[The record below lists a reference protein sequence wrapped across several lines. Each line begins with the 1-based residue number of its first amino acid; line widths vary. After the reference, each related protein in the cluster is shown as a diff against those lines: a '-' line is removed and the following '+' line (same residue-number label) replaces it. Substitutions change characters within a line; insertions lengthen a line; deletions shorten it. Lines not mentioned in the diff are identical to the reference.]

1 MARYVYVMRPIRTL
15 IQLAALISGLTGS
28 AVLLLRVRETSW
40 LPPPARILSADP
52 EEAIY
57 GAVWLLASAIT
68 AWVAI
73 TTILSILAHITRI
86 PAAVQATGWI
96 TISPI
101 QGLSRRVAALVLA
114 IGSLSISAPAGAAQS
129 PPVPHV
135 ITAEHPGSGIDTAG
149 TIIVA
154 PPAGAAV
161 PIQVV
166 STDPGPHL
174 DSPQETG
181 RAAVPVPHQA
191 GSDPGFRWELETRS
205 VTYTV
210 QPGDHLW
217 SITAAYLDR
226 HLGRTAS
233 VEEIAPLW
241 HEVVEINRDAV
252 VSGDPSLIF
261 PGERIVLPELGG
273 GSGQYS
279 EAGGC

>member
-28 AVLLLRVRETSW
+28 AVLLLRVREESW
-40 LPPPARILSADP
+40 LPPPDRILAAHP

-57 GAVWLLASAIT
+57 GAVWLVASGIT
-68 AWVAI
+68 GWVAV
-73 TTILSILAHITRI
+73 TTVLSVLAHVTRI
-86 PAAVQATGWI
+86 PAAVRATGWI
-96 TISPI
+96 TIAPI
-101 QGLSRRVAALVLA
+101 QSLSRRVAVLMLA
-114 IGSLSISAPAGAAQS
+114 IGSLSVSAPAGAAQS

-135 ITAEHPGSGIDTAG
+135 VTAEHPLVGTDSAG
-149 TIIVA
+149 AISVA

-166 STDPGPHL
+166 STDPDHRPSL
-174 DSPQETG
+174 RPSQETD
-181 RAAVPVPHQA
+181 RAAVPVPHLA
-191 GSDPGFRWELETRS
+191 GGGPGSSWKPEDGS

-217 SITAAYLDR
+217 SITAAYLDS

-241 HEVVEINRDAV
+241 HEVVEINRDTV

-261 PGERIVLPELGG
+261 PGERIRLPDLR
-273 GSGQYS
+273 
-279 EAGGC
+279 A